1 LTPKHIYSIIY
12 GQQLGFYQVLE
23 GVVVVIVW

>member
-1 LTPKHIYSIIY
+1 MAHKHQI
-12 GQQLGFYQVLE
+12 LR

>member
-1 LTPKHIYSIIY
+1 MAIFEMKDLNKK
-12 GQQLGFYQVLE
+12 QLGFYQVLE